1 MASFCYNKVYLIEL
15 FPIPFWL
22 IDVTVI
28 AEAVDRIT
36 EMICNDFAQFRM
48 AKKNART
55 IEIQTLHNSII
66 HIPSYERI
74 VSYPSAIIFSLII

>member
-1 MASFCYNKVYLIEL
+1 MASFCYNKVYLIDL

-22 IDVTVI
+22 IDVAVI
-28 AEAVDRIT
+28 AEAVDRNDP
-36 EMICNDFAQFRM
+36 CNDVAQFQM

-66 HIPSYERI
+66 HFPSYERI

>member
-36 EMICNDFAQFRM
+36 EMMHCLSLKMGDFP
-48 AKKNART
+48 KN
-55 IEIQTLHNSII
+55 EDF
-66 HIPSYERI
+66 
-74 VSYPSAIIFSLII
+74 V